1 MPSTDDLIAEFEL
14 FVAQGFSSPNARRI
28 VERKVAGARQLQ
40 RLREAL
46 NRLEK
51 EEGDE
56 GVS

>member
-14 FVAQGFSSPNARRI
+14 LVAQGFSVPNATRI
-28 VERKVAGARQLQ
+28 VERKVMGARQLQ